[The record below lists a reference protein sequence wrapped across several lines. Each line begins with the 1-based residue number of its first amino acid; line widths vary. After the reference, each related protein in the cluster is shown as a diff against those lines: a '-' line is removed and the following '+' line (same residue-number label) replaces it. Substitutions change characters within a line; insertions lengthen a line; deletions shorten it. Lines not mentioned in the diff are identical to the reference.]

1 MESTKGSQSED
12 EDESEEEEEEDEEG
26 GEEGDEREVVGVSE
40 RAEVEGGVEGVSAGS
55 NVEESEHEDEEPDG
69 SAKLWQVESES
80 EEANKTGASRGS
92 ESGERPGSV
101 SPSRKEESSRL
112 SVKGSKEQE
121 IRDKAANEGY
131 KQRARE
137 KQKHHSRRGAERI
150 GRAKG
155 SKAKQ
160 DNRVKLDKGGLWD

>member
-1 MESTKGSQSED
+1 MESTKGSQSEEEEE
-12 EDESEEEEEEDEEG
+12 EDESEEEEEG
-26 GEEGDEREVVGVSE
+26 GEGEGDEREVVGVSE
-40 RAEVEGGVEGVSAGS
+40 RAEVEGGVEDKDVGAGS

-69 SAKLWQVESES
+69 SAKLWQASRASES
-80 EEANKTGASRGS
+80 R
-92 ESGERPGSV
+92 ERPGLV
-101 SPSRKEESSRL
+101 SPRSPIGQLGSKVERTL
-112 SVKGSKEQE
+112 SVKEQGQE
-121 IRDKAANEGY
+121 IRDRAANEGY

-137 KQKHHSRRGAERI
+137 KQKYHSRRGAERI

>member
-1 MESTKGSQSED
+1 V
-12 EDESEEEEEEDEEG
+12 G
-26 GEEGDEREVVGVSE
+26 GGV
-40 RAEVEGGVEGVSAGS
+40 EVEGDVEDVGTGS
-55 NVEESEHEDEEPDG
+55 NVEEPEHEHEEPDG
-69 SAKLWQVESES
+69 SAKLWQADSES
-80 EEANKTGASRGS
+80 EEANKSEASRASESRERAGS
-92 ESGERPGSV
+92 ESV
-101 SPSRKEESSRL
+101 SPSSSPVGQLASKVESSSCTV
-112 SVKGSKEQE
+112 SVKAASSKGQE
-121 IRDKAANEGY
+121 IKDKAAIEAY